1 MYCIPGGSGVY
12 KLENQPCRNYSG
24 QNFQEVFPRGLK
36 RQLLLLKK
44 NRKARAVL
52 TAEQAVMIFQIKL
65 SNQALTKR
73 QRISLC
79 SVARSYGV
87 SEKAV
92 RDIWKGRTWLRETT
106 RIDPGRPL
114 PVALRSVASAVST
127 EQISNATGW
136 WDKDQ
141 TKSYANADLTTGC
154 LIDADMLVTGQ
165 VGLGAARSATVDGLG
180 RQMKRRRCQSRLGQ
194 TIRSTTT
201 GGTGRIKRAHWLAD
215 SLRLAKA
222 SEVTNLAGYY

>member
-1 MYCIPGGSGVY
+1 
-12 KLENQPCRNYSG
+12 
-24 QNFQEVFPRGLK
+24 
-36 RQLLLLKK
+36 
-44 NRKARAVL
+44 
-52 TAEQAVMIFQIKL
+52 MIFQIKL

-114 PVALRSVASAVST
+114 PVALRSLASAVST

-154 LIDADMLVTGQ
+154 LIDADMLVTGN
-165 VGLGAARSATVDGLG
+165 TT
-180 RQMKRRRCQSRLGQ
+180 SR
-194 TIRSTTT
+194 IRSGSVGY
-201 GGTGRIKRAHWLAD
+201 GGRPWSTDEAAPLPESSRTDDPFHDDWRYWPDQESSLA
-215 SLRLAKA
+215 R
-222 SEVTNLAGYY
+222 

>member
-1 MYCIPGGSGVY
+1 M
-12 KLENQPCRNYSG
+12 LENQLRRNYVE

-36 RQLLLLKK
+36 RQLLPPK
-44 NRKARAVL
+44 NICKARAVL
-52 TAEQAVMIFQIKL
+52 TAEQAVMIYQIKP

-114 PVALRSVASAVST
+114 PAALRSLASALATDQV
-127 EQISNATGW
+127 SNAAAW

-141 TKSYANADLTTGC
+141 TTSYANAGLATAC
-154 LIDADMLVTGQ
+154 VIDAEVLVTGNTTRRI
-165 VGLGAARSATVDGLG
+165 GSGWIGCGGRPWSTDAAAPLPESSRTDDPFHDDWRYWPDQESSSA
-180 RQMKRRRCQSRLGQ
+180 R
-194 TIRSTTT
+194 
-201 GGTGRIKRAHWLAD
+201 
-215 SLRLAKA
+215 
-222 SEVTNLAGYY
+222 

>member
-1 MYCIPGGSGVY
+1 M
-12 KLENQPCRNYSG
+12 LENQLRRNYVE

-36 RQLLLLKK
+36 RQLLPPK
-44 NRKARAVL
+44 NICKARAVL
-52 TAEQAVMIFQIKL
+52 TAEQAVMIYQIKP

-114 PVALRSVASAVST
+114 PAALRSLASALNT
-127 EQISNATGW
+127 DQIGNAAAW
-136 WDKDQ
+136 WDKVQ
-141 TKSYANADLTTGC
+141 TSSCANADLTTAC
-154 LIDADMLVTGQ
+154 VIDGEVLVTGN
-165 VGLGAARSATVDGLG
+165 
-180 RQMKRRRCQSRLGQ
+180 
-194 TIRSTTT
+194 TTT
-201 GGTGRIKRAHWLAD
+201 RIESGWIGCGGRPWSTDEAAPLPESSRTDDPFHDDWRYWPDQESSSA
-215 SLRLAKA
+215 R
-222 SEVTNLAGYY
+222 

>member
-1 MYCIPGGSGVY
+1 M
-12 KLENQPCRNYSG
+12 LENQLRRNYVE

-36 RQLLLLKK
+36 RQLLPPK
-44 NRKARAVL
+44 NICKARAVL
-52 TAEQAVMIFQIKL
+52 TAEQAVMIYQIKP

-114 PVALRSVASAVST
+114 PAALRSLASALATDQVSY
-127 EQISNATGW
+127 AAAW

-141 TKSYANADLTTGC
+141 TTSYANACLTTAC
-154 LIDADMLVTGQ
+154 VIDSEVLVTGNTTRRIES
-165 VGLGAARSATVDGLG
+165 GWIGCGGRPWSSDEAAPLPESSRTDDPFHDDWRYWPDQESSSA
-180 RQMKRRRCQSRLGQ
+180 R
-194 TIRSTTT
+194 
-201 GGTGRIKRAHWLAD
+201 
-215 SLRLAKA
+215 
-222 SEVTNLAGYY
+222 